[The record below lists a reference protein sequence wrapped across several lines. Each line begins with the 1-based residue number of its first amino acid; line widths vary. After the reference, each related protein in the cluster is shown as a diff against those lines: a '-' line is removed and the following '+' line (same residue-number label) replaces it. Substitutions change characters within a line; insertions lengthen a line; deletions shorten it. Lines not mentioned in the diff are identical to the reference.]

1 MSERDA
7 DIDFDFFEEEP
18 PTQESARA
26 EAETRRGGSG
36 GGRPPR
42 APQNITPLL
51 RLVGL
56 VAFGIL
62 IIVLLVFWIKSC
74 QAAGKEKTYKSY
86 MSNVSEVADSSEQ
99 IGRQLSEALLAPGV
113 KRAQLQQQ
121 ISGLARREQ
130 LDVQRA
136 QGITP
141 PGPLRDEH
149 GAVIQALQYR
159 VSGLTGLANALAA
172 TAATKNLSRA
182 ASLLAAQMQRPLASD
197 VIWDDSFRAPAQAE
211 LKVQG
216 ITGTNDA
223 GGPLVP
229 DSNFLQ
235 SPELATT
242 SAMTP
247 ILEKL
252 RGAATSTTGGL
263 RGTSLVS
270 TKVLPSGTELSPSTT
285 ATIVVSTDL
294 GFQVTVENSGTA
306 QVLAVPVTL
315 TIEAKGGNITKKARI
330 DFLNPGEQKVVT
342 FRNITIPPQDFANTA
357 TIKVEV
363 MPVTGESNTS
373 NNSADYPVIFS
384 VA

>member
-1 MSERDA
+1 MSEREP
-7 DIDFDFFEEEP
+7 DIEFDFFEEEP
-18 PTQESARA
+18 PTQESSRP
-26 EAETRRGGSG
+26 EPETRRGGG
-36 GGRPPR
+36 GSRRPPR
-42 APQNITPLL
+42 APQNLTPLL

-56 VAFGIL
+56 VAFAIL

-86 MSNVSEVADSSEQ
+86 MSQVSEVADSSEQ
-99 IGRQLSEALLAPGV
+99 IGKQLSDALLAPGV

-136 QGITP
+136 QDITP

-149 GAVIQALQYR
+149 SAVIQALQYR

-172 TAATKNLSRA
+172 TAATKNVSRA

-211 LKVQG
+211 LRLQG
-216 ITGTNDA
+216 ITGTNDQ

-235 SPELATT
+235 NPELATA

-247 ILEKL
+247 VLEKL

-270 TKVLPSGTELSPSTT
+270 TKVLPSGKELSTSTSND
-285 ATIVVSTDL
+285 IIVSTDL
-294 GFQVTVENSGTA
+294 AFQVTVENSGTA
-306 QVLAVPVTL
+306 QVLSVPVTL
-315 TIEAKGGNITKKARI
+315 RIELSKSTITKKATI
-330 DFLNPGEQKVVT
+330 DFLNPGETKVVT
-342 FRNITIPPQDFANTA
+342 FRGITITDVSTPA
-357 TIKVEV
+357 TLKVEV
-363 MPVTGESNTS
+363 TPVAGESNTS

-384 VA
+384 IA